1 MARKFYI
8 QDEVSVGDPGI
19 VFELTQPS
27 GYTQITDEEL
37 IKELYIRQYKYRIL
51 DGKDYVLNFTAERYI
66 DLVNGLYTE
75 AEVFSLESHVK
86 NLFDELNN
94 GLWLTAQNTNSNLEV
109 SGIYTQ
115 LMKSEIQLD
124 LDNYVSENY

>member
-1 MARKFYI
+1 MSRKFYI
-8 QDEVSVGDPGI
+8 QDEVSIGEPVI
-19 VFELTQPS
+19 KFSLIQPD
-27 GYTQITDEEL
+27 GYSEVIDSQL
-37 IKELYIRQYKYRIL
+37 IKELYIRQYKYRIS

-66 DLVNGLYTE
+66 DLLNGLYTDI
-75 AEVFSLESHVK
+75 EVFALESHVK